1 MKSVVGG
8 GGTDGVLGGTL
19 GQTPQLIPQLEQEA
33 LKQATHSSRRQE
45 GVKALL
51 KREQPFKSHL
61 HARMHIQ
68 ADPLSQMPSAAQVS
82 GDVHRQSLQ
91 LQPGLAQAPAPWG
104 PMAITTASSVP
115 G

>member
-1 MKSVVGG
+1 MESVGGG

-19 GQTPQLIPQLEQEA
+19 GQPPQLIPQLDQEA
-33 LKQATHSSRRQE
+33 FKQGTHSSRRQG

-51 KREQPFKSHL
+51 RRELPFKSHL

-82 GDVHRQSLQ
+82 GDMHPQSLH

-104 PMAITTASSVP
+104 PMAITTASSVS